1 LAKQF
6 REFCQN
12 AKMPK
17 RTQRGENEIKQAA
30 WSRFSLAVARFKH
43 ELSKNWNRGILVS
56 VLLLCGLRGGRRRP
70 GNEKPGAV
78 SRPGGYSSVRY
89 PFVLESGFRVNGF
102 LADMVD
108 VVRSNIVTRTRGEEA
123 GQARGI
129 GNTGFADAKRS
140 GRMT

>member
-43 ELSKNWNRGILVS
+43 ELLKNWNRGILVS

-78 SRPGGYSSVRY
+78 SRPGWIQFSQIS
-89 PFVLESGFRVNGF
+89 FC
-102 LADMVD
+102 
-108 VVRSNIVTRTRGEEA
+108 TRIRF
-123 GQARGI
+123 QSQW
-129 GNTGFADAKRS
+129 FF
-140 GRMT
+140 GRHG

>member
-17 RTQRGENEIKQAA
+17 RTQRGENEIKQRRMTKKAA

-56 VLLLCGLRGGRRRP
+56 VLLLCGLRGGRRPP

-78 SRPGGYSSVRY
+78 SRPGVDTVLSDIVLYSNPVS
-89 PFVLESGFRVNGF
+89 ESTVFWPTW
-102 LADMVD
+102 LTSSAPI
-108 VVRSNIVTRTRGEEA
+108 S
-123 GQARGI
+123 
-129 GNTGFADAKRS
+129 
-140 GRMT
+140 

>member
-17 RTQRGENEIKQAA
+17 RTQRGENEIKQRLTKQPA

-43 ELSKNWNRGILVS
+43 KLLKNWNRGILVS
-56 VLLLCGLRGGRRRP
+56 VLLLCALRGGRRRP

-78 SRPGGYSSVRY
+78 SRPGWMQLS
-89 PFVLESGFRVNGF
+89 
-102 LADMVD
+102 
-108 VVRSNIVTRTRGEEA
+108 
-123 GQARGI
+123 
-129 GNTGFADAKRS
+129 
-140 GRMT
+140 